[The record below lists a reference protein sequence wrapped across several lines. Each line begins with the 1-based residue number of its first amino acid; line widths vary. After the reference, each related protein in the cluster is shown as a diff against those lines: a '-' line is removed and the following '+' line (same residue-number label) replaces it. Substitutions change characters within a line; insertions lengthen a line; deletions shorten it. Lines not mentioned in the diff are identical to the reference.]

1 MMRLLFLFALC
12 PLFAAF
18 CQLPLELKPGTR
30 IAFIG
35 NSLFDRMRDDGQFE
49 ALMHQRF
56 AKEKLV
62 FRNLSWSA
70 DEVALRPRPDGFGD
84 LNQHLAE
91 HKADVILAAFGF
103 NESFKGEKGLAEFET
118 LLKAFLIE
126 LKAHRYNG
134 TSEPKIVLVSPTA
147 AEKPHEHLNAQIKL
161 YADAMKKVA
170 TTEKVAFADVFSD
183 LGPKTTHGVH
193 LNTEGY
199 RVFSERLYNQL
210 TQETP
215 PKLNEAVRAAVVE
228 KEDKFFQHYR
238 PLNYYYIKGGRM
250 EPYGVVNFPG
260 ELKKLLQMTEARDEA
275 IWASAIGQVRPVR
288 PDDTKTDAL
297 PTITG
302 DRPINEWLSP
312 AAELAAFKIDPRFEV
327 SLFAS
332 EEDFPEL
339 FVKPIAIRFDG
350 KGRLWV
356 STSTTYPQIM
366 PGEAPQDRILILED
380 TNGDH
385 RADKCSVWA
394 DKLAI
399 PLSFEFGNGGV
410 FVSDQ
415 PHLTFLKDTDGD
427 GKADHREKLLTGFGT
442 EDSHHA
448 LHDFV
453 WSPEGDLIF
462 RESIFHHSQVETP
475 YGPVRARES
484 SFFRY
489 TPATGRLLAF
499 GSYMSTNPWGITFDD
514 WGFHVGSH

>member
-1 MMRLLFLFALC
+1 MRRLLFLLTLLLAVPAL
-12 PLFAAF
+12 A
-18 CQLPLELKPGTR
+18 QLPLELKPGTR
-30 IAFIG
+30 IALIG

-84 LNQHLAE
+84 LNQHLTE
-91 HKADVILAAFGF
+91 HQADVILAAFGF

-147 AEKPHEHLNAQIKL
+147 ADKPHEHLNAQIKL
-161 YADAMKKVA
+161 YTDAMKKVA
-170 TTEKVAFADVFSD
+170 AAEKVAFADVFTDST
-183 LGPKTTHGVH
+183 PKTTNGVH
-193 LNTEGY
+193 LNREGY
-199 RVFSERLYNQL
+199 AAFSERLYNQL

-260 ELKKLLQMTEARDEA
+260 ELKKLLQMTENRDRV
-275 IWASAIGQVRPVR
+275 IWDAAAGKVAESLRDSKLNDQLRSNWTTLDAALEPLPV
-288 PDDTKTDAL
+288 
-297 PTITG
+297 ITG
-302 DRPINEWLSP
+302 DRPINEWVSP
-312 AAELAAFKIDPRFEV
+312 AEELKAFKIDPRFEV

-332 EEDFPEL
+332 EEDFPDL
-339 FVKPIAIRFDG
+339 FVKPIQIRFDG

-366 PGEAPQDRILILED
+366 PGEAPQDKILILED
-380 TNGDH
+380 SNGDH
-385 RADKCSVWA
+385 KADKCSVWA

-410 FVSDQ
+410 FVSS
-415 PHLTFLKDTDGD
+415 GV
-427 GKADHREKLLTGFGT
+427 TGFVCPT
-442 EDSHHA
+442 AVAQMAS
-448 LHDFV
+448 
-453 WSPEGDLIF
+453 S
-462 RESIFHHSQVETP
+462 
-475 YGPVRARES
+475 RASVIRS
-484 SFFRY
+484 SFFSSPGKFT
-489 TPATGRLLAF
+489 TP
-499 GSYMSTNPWGITFDD
+499 
-514 WGFHVGSH
+514 